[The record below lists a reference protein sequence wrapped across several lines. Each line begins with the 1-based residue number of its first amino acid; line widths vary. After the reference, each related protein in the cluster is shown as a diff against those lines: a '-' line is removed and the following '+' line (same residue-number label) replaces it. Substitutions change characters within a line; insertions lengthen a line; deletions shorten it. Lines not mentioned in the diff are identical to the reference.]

1 MTCARTRGP
10 SPDAQTL
17 ARAAEPIDDTLLQAE
32 PDWLMDIACCC
43 PSRPAVRVVV
53 PASGDRPRP
62 AELLLCGHHF
72 RVSQRGTD
80 QVPGLGLRPLRLP
93 DQFGSPSQLS
103 VLCASASW
111 DSSSMV
117 FFGPVNQFFTETCQ

>member
-1 MTCARTRGP
+1 MRQNKGP

-53 PASGDRPRP
+53 PASDDRPRP

-72 RVSQRGTD
+72 RVSQEALIRSQASVYD
-80 QVPGLGLRPLRLP
+80 RS
-93 DQFGSPSQLS
+93 GSLI
-103 VLCASASW
+103 
-111 DSSSMV
+111 SSGARVS
-117 FFGPVNQFFTETCQ
+117 